1 MLKIYGTM
9 LCEDCATFVWKL
21 RESGTAYTFC
31 DFENSLD
38 NLREFLQL
46 RDREPM
52 FDDVKAEG
60 GIGIPCVLKEDGS
73 CTLDWESCLDAQ
85 S

>member
-9 LCEDCATFVWKL
+9 LCEDCGAFVGKL
-21 RESGTAYTFC
+21 KESGAAYTFC
-31 DFENSLD
+31 DFADSLD
-38 NLREFLQL
+38 NLREFLRL
-46 RDREPM
+46 RDSEPM
-52 FDDVKAEG
+52 FDVVKAEG

-73 CTLDWESCLDAQ
+73 CTLDWESCLEAQ